1 MRTCSVLLITQIL
14 LASVASQAS
23 AQPGKEPPNATNAN
37 PQVTKTPPSSSGTPE
52 AAGDAINLAIGE
64 TSTLSARGVRNWSEG
79 VPGVVDVKL
88 TGDGAQFLVSGRK
101 AGSTTILLIRDNGQQ
116 QQYTVNVFAR
126 SPLAVEQ
133 ELSQLLEGFTDVRV
147 RRVGARHVLDGT
159 VPDEADKARIEH
171 IAALYPGQVDSLVSV
186 GVPEVPGSKADLAA
200 QKHFLVRIDFYFVQL
215 DASSSYAV
223 GLGWPSSIGGP
234 NALQATGSYDLIAGR
249 ATQGAVA
256 VNQPLPRLDIAQAK
270 GWGKVLKHATV
281 VTNSGEAALFRSGGS
296 QNFPSTSGLAVG
308 IQSLPFGVTVNVTP
322 RFDPKRRDVAL
333 KIASEVS
340 DLTAASPGTVI
351 PGRSESKLETVV
363 NIKLGQS
370 IVLSGIRTSS
380 RTHAVEGLPGLS
392 RIPILGVLFGSH
404 RDSSAELEGAIYIV
418 PSVIETVPNASLELI
433 DGAVR
438 SFQDFDGDVESA
450 RLYEQRNRSR

>member
-1 MRTCSVLLITQIL
+1 MRTRKPLPFTIGLLTS
-14 LASVASQAS
+14 LALNAS
-23 AQPGKEPPNATNAN
+23 AQPGKEQAATPLTNAQLTK
-37 PQVTKTPPSSSGTPE
+37 PQTTPGGNLEGPNES
-52 AAGDAINLAIGE
+52 INLAIGE
-64 TSTLSARGVRNWSEG
+64 THTLSARGVRNWSEG

-88 TGDGAQFLVSGRK
+88 TGDSGQFLVSGRR
-101 AGSTTILLIRDNGQQ
+101 AGSTTILFIRDNGQQ

-126 SPLAVEQ
+126 SPGAVEQ
-133 ELSQLLEGFTDVRV
+133 ELAQLLEGFTNVRV

-159 VPDEADKARIEH
+159 VPDEKDLARIEH
-171 IAALYPGQVDSLVSV
+171 IAALYPSQVDSLVTV
-186 GVPEVPGSKADLAA
+186 GVPTVPESEADVTG
-200 QKHFLVRIDFYFVQL
+200 QKHFLLRIDFYFVQL

-234 NALQATGSYDLIAGR
+234 NALQATGSYDLLAGK
-249 ATQGAVA
+249 ATQGAIT

-281 VTNSGEAALFRSGGS
+281 VTNSGEAAMFRSGGS

-308 IQSLPFGVTVNVTP
+308 IQSLPFGVTVNVVP
-322 RFDPKRRDVAL
+322 RFDPKRSDIAL

-351 PGRSESKLETVV
+351 PGRAESKLETVV
-363 NIKLGQS
+363 NVKLGQS

-380 RTHAVEGLPGLS
+380 QTHSVDGLPGLS

-404 RDSSAELEGAIYIV
+404 HDSSAEVEGAIYII
-418 PSVIETVPNASLELI
+418 PSVIETLPNASTELI
-433 DGAVR
+433 DSAV
-438 SFQDFDGDVESA
+438 SKFKDFDGDVEGA
-450 RLYEQRNRSR
+450 HLNDRRPRPR